1 MKVLFSLV
9 LICCG
14 LCGSAM
20 SFLSEVIVTSQFAII
35 DGMELSI
42 LLGVFFLFVFFY
54 GLYNLISTD

>member
-20 SFLSEVIVTSQFAII
+20 SFLSEVVVNSQFAII
-35 DGMELSI
+35 DGLELSI
-42 LLGVFFLFVFFY
+42 WLGVFFLLVFLC
-54 GLYNLISTD
+54 GIYNLISTD